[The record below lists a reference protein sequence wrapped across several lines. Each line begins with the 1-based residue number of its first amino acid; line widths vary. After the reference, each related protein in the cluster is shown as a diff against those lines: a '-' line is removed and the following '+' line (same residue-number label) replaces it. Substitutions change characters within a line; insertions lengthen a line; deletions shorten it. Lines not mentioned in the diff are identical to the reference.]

1 MIYAQ
6 DAIGSQS
13 VQEPA
18 AIKQNRY
25 AVRKSRL
32 PPIGGGGRPQSAL
45 SKPVEAGLEC
55 NAVIKRSM
63 IVQLVQ
69 ISVDG
74 LIWIG

>member
-1 MIYAQ
+1 MPDQ

-18 AIKQNRY
+18 AIKQNRCS
-25 AVRKSRL
+25 VRKPRL
-32 PPIGGGGRPQSAL
+32 PPICGGGRPQSPL
-45 SKPVEAGLEC
+45 SKSVEAGLEC

-69 ISVDG
+69 IPVDG
-74 LIWIG
+74 LIRIG